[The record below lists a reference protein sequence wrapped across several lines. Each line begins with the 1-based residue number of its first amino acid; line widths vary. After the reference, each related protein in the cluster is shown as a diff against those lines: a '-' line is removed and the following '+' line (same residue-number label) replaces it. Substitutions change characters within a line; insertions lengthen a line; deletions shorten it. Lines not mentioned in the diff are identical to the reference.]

1 MTTVNSLV
9 KLCKAEGLSFDTIKY
24 HQDVT
29 GFGSVFE
36 ALEKR
41 TNIKEIEVLLWGNPK
56 NVQEMGLLS
65 SLEAIAK
72 ETNESVTAAWE
83 ACGDSAKAIQMLEDI
98 CVKAISRLPGV
109 QVPGVNISAALKEVW
124 VMLVRAHRSME
135 RARHGHDA
143 STDSFLNF
151 LFNRRDTRLE
161 RFMAGVSAVEAT
173 YDNNSRERFLLENL
187 YEALRID
194 NMPTLKYWVDAQYA
208 ETGPMQIKNGLWKAN
223 EGIYKP
229 INDRETDPDF
239 LPKVGLVQMKKI
251 NPDGTRRYKG
261 SFETPEKPMWIANRM
276 ALYVSNDQV
285 VPTQETQV
293 VLQGL
298 EERNF
303 DFRDL
308 EDQII
313 WNYPPFSPGCL
324 VWYQLRGISNTL
336 SGPDGSWRKDGDYA
350 KARATISFREKL
362 ARSMDCIEEIEE
374 SVNMLNVNVLDPMLR
389 RFSDVMSTLQDL
401 SANLLYGDDDDQ
413 HISFTELRNS
423 TSLWTSSFDCAKR
436 FINKSPPM
444 HFRDRV
450 CFAEI
455 SDNRLETQVERK
467 GTDWT
472 QVVMGFEKVDLDRQ
486 KPLYSLIAHQ
496 DGQKD
501 VPTIT
506 TYGDPNSIPVGAR
519 ARMLQLPK
527 SSQSEFGRVSNWQQ
541 AKTGDYYEIP
551 VTFANTY
558 NSKPNVTCWLEG
570 FEAHTTKNLRVRAEV
585 IDTTDKGCVIRI
597 GGWWDTELVHV
608 NAVWFAHAAD
618 HPHVFT
624 GGGSVHK
631 YGQHSD
637 IWAPFVSVDF
647 PEGRFKKRRP
657 DIFLAIS
664 LLDTHHLF
672 NPRCELK
679 ATNVTKRGMKVS
691 VDAWWDTYCYEAGFS
706 CIAFDPDFFQEG
718 SKV

>member
-1 MTTVNSLV
+1 MTTVNRLV
-9 KLCKAEGLSFDTIKY
+9 ELCKAEGLSFDTIKY
-24 HQDVT
+24 HQDVA

-36 ALEKR
+36 ALEER

-65 SLEAIAK
+65 SLESIVK
-72 ETNESVTAAWE
+72 ETNESVTAAWK
-83 ACGDSAKAIQMLEDI
+83 ACG
-98 CVKAISRLPGV
+98 
-109 QVPGVNISAALKEVW
+109 
-124 VMLVRAHRSME
+124 
-135 RARHGHDA
+135 
-143 STDSFLNF
+143 
-151 LFNRRDTRLE
+151 
-161 RFMAGVSAVEAT
+161 VEAT
-173 YDNNSRERFLLENL
+173 YDSSSKERFLLENL

-194 NMPTLKYWVDAQYA
+194 NMSALITWVREQYA
-208 ETGPMQIKNGLWKAN
+208 GTGPMQIKNGLWKPN
-223 EGIYKP
+223 EGTYEP
-229 INDRETDPDF
+229 IQLDH
-239 LPKVGLVQMKKI
+239 VQPQNYPWITRIEMKKI
-251 NPDGTRRYKG
+251 NPDGSLRFRVPG
-261 SFETPEKPMWIANRM
+261 EKPDSIHLIAKGM
-276 ALYVSNDQV
+276 ILYVSDGQV
-285 VPTQETQV
+285 VPDQETKII
-293 VLQGL
+293 LQGL
-298 EERNF
+298 QEEKF
-303 DFRDL
+303 DFRWLKPNSIRYRSPFSFL
-308 EDQII
+308 ED
-313 WNYPPFSPGCL
+313 CL
-324 VWYQLRGISNTL
+324 VWYQMRGISNTL

-350 KARATISFREKL
+350 KARAIISVREEL
-362 ARSMDCIEEIEE
+362 ARSIDYIEEIEE
-374 SVNMLNVNVLDPMLR
+374 SVDMLNTNVLDPMLR
-389 RFSDVMSTLQDL
+389 SFSDVMSTLQDL

-413 HISFTELRNS
+413 NINFTELINS
-423 TSLWTSSFDCAKR
+423 SKLWTSSFVCAKD
-436 FINKSPPM
+436 FINKPTPI

-450 CFAEI
+450 GFAEI
-455 SDNRLETQVERK
+455 SDCQLETPVERK

-472 QVVMGFEKVDLDRQ
+472 QVVMGFEKVDLDRR

-501 VPTIT
+501 APAMT

-527 SSQSEFGRVSNWQQ
+527 SSQSEFGRVSNWQRT
-541 AKTGDYYEIP
+541 KTGDYYDIP
-551 VTFANTY
+551 VTFVNTY
-558 NSKPNVTCWLEG
+558 TSKPNVVCWLEG
-570 FEAHTTKNLRVRAEV
+570 FEALPTKNLRVRAEA
-585 IDTTDKGCVIRI
+585 IDITDKGCVVRT

-637 IWAPFVSVDF
+637 IWAPFVSFDF
-647 PEGRFKKRRP
+647 PEGKFKKRRP

>member
-72 ETNESVTAAWE
+72 ETNESVTAAWK

-98 CVKAISRLPGV
+98 CVQATSPLPDV
-109 QVPGVNISAALKEVW
+109 QVPAVNIPAALKEVW
-124 VMLVRAHRSME
+124 DVVARGHRSME

-143 STDSFLNF
+143 STDCFLSF
-151 LFNRRDTRLE
+151 LFNRRDTRLDK
-161 RFMAGVSAVEAT
+161 FMADLGVVESI
-173 YDNNSRERFLLENL
+173 YDKSSRERFLLENF
-187 YEALRID
+187 YEAVRIE
-194 NMPTLKYWVDAQYA
+194 NIPGLKIWVGAQFA
-208 ETGPMQIKNGLWKAN
+208 ETGPLQIKKYRGSMRFGVPFA
-223 EGIYKP
+223 
-229 INDRETDPDF
+229 
-239 LPKVGLVQMKKI
+239 
-251 NPDGTRRYKG
+251 DGDDADVERPYR
-261 SFETPEKPMWIANRM
+261 IARHM
-276 ALYVSNDQV
+276 VLYVSNDQV
-285 VPTQETQV
+285 VPTEETRMALQE
-293 VLQGL
+293 L
-298 EERNF
+298 RRDRF
-303 DFRDL
+303 DFVDIHLL
-308 EDQII
+308 EVALRRSMFLPYDDF
-313 WNYPPFSPGCL
+313 PPVCL
-324 VWYQLRGISNTL
+324 AIYQMQGILNTL
-336 SGPDGSWRKDGDYA
+336 SGPDGPWTKDSNNA
-350 KARATISFREKL
+350 KARAMISVREEL
-362 ARSMDCIEEIEE
+362 ARSIDYIEEIEE
-374 SVNMLNVNVLDPMLR
+374 SVEMLNRNVLDLMLK
-389 RFSDVMSTLQDL
+389 RFSDLMSTLQDL

-413 HISFTELRNS
+413 HINLTELMNS
-423 TSLWTSSFDCAKR
+423 TKLWTSSFSCAKS
-436 FINKSPPM
+436 FIKKAAPI

-450 CFAEI
+450 GYAEI
-455 SDNRLETQVERK
+455 SDYRLQEQVERN
-467 GTDWT
+467 GADWT
-472 QVVMGFEKVDLDRQ
+472 QVVMGFEKVDLDRR

-496 DGQKD
+496 DAQKD
-501 VPTIT
+501 APTIT

-570 FEAHTTKNLRVRAEV
+570 FEAHTTKNLRVCAEV

-637 IWAPFVSVDF
+637 IWAPFVSFDF
-647 PEGRFKKRRP
+647 PEGKFKKRRP

-691 VDAWWDTYCYEAGFS
+691 VDAWWDTYCYKAGFS
-706 CIAFDPDFFQEG
+706 CIAFDPDFFQDS